1 MYSTSLNMTLFEK
14 ITHLLL
20 SNFTMLGPFKKNKN
34 TVKLEYVL
42 LKDKQIMFLAL
53 TRMSRLYSYNH
64 VFDFILS

>member
-1 MYSTSLNMTLFEK
+1 
-14 ITHLLL
+14 
-20 SNFTMLGPFKKNKN
+20 MLGPFKKKKN